1 MNRDTNKTFRHV
13 KLNFFILA
21 CAKKT
26 NMEKNTKK
34 KNLIMGILIVRQ
46 MTTNAPQLYNR

>member
-26 NMEKNTKK
+26 NMEKNTF
-34 KNLIMGILIVRQ
+34 NYGYFNCASDDNQRTSVIDR
-46 MTTNAPQLYNR
+46 